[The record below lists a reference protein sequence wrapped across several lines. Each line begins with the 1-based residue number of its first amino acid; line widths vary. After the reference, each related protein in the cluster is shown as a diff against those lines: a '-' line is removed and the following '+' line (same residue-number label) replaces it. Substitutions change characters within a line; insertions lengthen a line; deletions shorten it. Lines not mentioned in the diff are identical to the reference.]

1 MSYFPGYDIHNKLPY
16 AEHFNFS
23 IQRELTRSTVLT
35 LSYVGTAGHRLISQS
50 EANPGDAALCMQL
63 TAQGYTDTSSGA
75 TGCLPNAE
83 QDTFTL
89 GSNTV
94 YGTRDTLLN
103 PNYCPAA
110 QTLCYG
116 YGNTFTKLVAN
127 SIYNAGE
134 VTVERKSGDVTF
146 LAAYTLAKAIDNSSG
161 FADLVNFQNPRLSR
175 GLSSTDVHHNFVAS
189 YIWQM
194 PFDRAFHGP
203 SWLTKGWQM
212 QGITRFATG
221 FPIQMNQSV
230 GDSSLAGSPST
241 DMPNL
246 VGPVHTYN
254 PRATASTGAYTYFSQ
269 SSFAPTSCT
278 FTGITPSPD
287 CGTFGTANRRFF
299 HGPGFNNTDFGMTK
313 IFPVREA
320 MSFEIRGE
328 FFNIFNHAQ
337 FTNPSGN
344 ISSGSFG
351 NVTNAQAPRIGQL
364 SAKFIW

>member
-1 MSYFPGYDIHNKLPY
+1 
-16 AEHFNFS
+16 
-23 IQRELTRSTVLT
+23 VLT
-35 LSYVGTAGHRLISQS
+35 LSYVGTVGHRLISQS
-50 EANPGDAALCMQL
+50 EANPGDAALCEQL
-63 TAQGYTDTSSGA
+63 TAQGFFDQSANSA
-75 TGCLPNAE
+75 GCGPNAE

-89 GSNTV
+89 GANTV

-103 PNYCPAA
+103 PNYCPGA
-110 QTLCYG
+110 QTLCFG

-134 VTVERKSGDVTF
+134 VTVERKAGDVTF
-146 LAAYTLAKAIDNSSG
+146 LAAYTFAKALDNSSG
-161 FADLVNFQNPRLSR
+161 FADLVNFSNARLSR
-175 GLSSTDVHHNFVAS
+175 GLSSTDVHHNFVVS

-194 PFDRAFHGP
+194 PLNRAFHGP

-221 FPIQMNQSV
+221 FPILMNQSV

-246 VGPVHTYN
+246 VGPIHISN
-254 PRATASTGAYTYFSQ
+254 PRATESTGAYTYFSQ
-269 SSFAPTSCT
+269 SSFAPTNCF
-278 FTGITPSPD
+278 FTGTTPSPD

-299 HGPGFNNTDFGMTK
+299 HGPGFNNTDFGVTK

-337 FTNPSGN
+337 FENPSGDYD
-344 ISSGSFG
+344 GTFG
-351 NVTNAQAPRIGQL
+351 NVTKAQDPRIGQV
-364 SAKFIW
+364 SAKFVW